1 MKVVVTTK
9 IPRVGIDA
17 LEDAGLE
24 VVGNPTEKL
33 LSQAELKDFVKA
45 TNAIYC
51 MILDR
56 ITAEVIEA
64 AGGEL
69 KIIANY
75 GVGYDN
81 IDLAAAQ
88 KQNVLVTNTPSELS
102 GQAVAEFT
110 LGLIFASLKRIV
122 EGDEFARK
130 GDFRGWRPEI
140 FLSENL
146 EGKTLGLVGLG
157 QIGSKVA
164 AMARGLGLRV
174 VYNKRSRDSE
184 AEKAMGIEYLSLEN
198 LLRESDIVSLHVPLT
213 DETQHLINAE
223 TIARMKDGA
232 YLVNTARGKVVDES
246 ALVEALK
253 KGKLKGAAMDVF
265 ENEPDIHPELWGMP
279 NVVLTPHIAST
290 VREVRD
296 EMALMAA
303 RNIIAALNDQE
314 PPNLVGKN

>member
-1 MKVVVTTK
+1 
-9 IPRVGIDA
+9 
-17 LEDAGLE
+17 
-24 VVGNPTEKL
+24 
-33 LSQAELKDFVKA
+33 
-45 TNAIYC
+45 
-51 MILDR
+51 
-56 ITAEVIEA
+56 
-64 AGGEL
+64 
-69 KIIANY
+69 
-75 GVGYDN
+75 
-81 IDLAAAQ
+81 
-88 KQNVLVTNTPSELS
+88 
-102 GQAVAEFT
+102 
-110 LGLIFASLKRIV
+110 
-122 EGDEFARK
+122 
-130 GDFRGWRPEI
+130 
-140 FLSENL
+140 
-146 EGKTLGLVGLG
+146 
-157 QIGSKVA
+157 
-164 AMARGLGLRV
+164 
-174 VYNKRSRDSE
+174 
-184 AEKAMGIEYLSLEN
+184 MGIEYLSLEN